1 MANFNFTVNVSE
13 QDRKRSAA
21 LGVDGNNPLT
31 VLDLGKAVSLGP
43 VNNYVVASD
52 GDDLD
57 GILVGVEDVTV
68 NSGFGFG
75 TVQTNG
81 LAEVEIAAAEAG
93 TAVPGDEVIA
103 GIQIAVGTAGA
114 AQVKLGTG
122 GTVKWRVLSLLSG
135 TGVAGDTILVE
146 RI

>member
-13 QDRKRSAA
+13 QDRKISAA

-43 VNNYVVASD
+43 VNNFVVASD

-57 GILVGVEDVTV
+57 GILVGVQDTTV

-81 LAEVEIAAAEAG
+81 RAEVEIAAAEVG

-103 GIQIAVGTAGA
+103 GIQIAVGTVGA
-114 AQVKLGTG
+114 AMVKLGTG

>member
-13 QDRKRSAA
+13 QERKISAA

-31 VLDLGKAVSLGP
+31 ILDLGKAVSLGP
-43 VNNYVVASD
+43 VNNFVVASD

-57 GILVGVEDVTV
+57 GILVGVQDVTV

-81 LAEVEIAAAEAG
+81 RAEVQIAAAEAG
-93 TAVPGDEVIA
+93 TAAPGDEVIA

-114 AQVKLGTG
+114 AMVKLGTG
-122 GTVKWRVLSLLSG
+122 TVIKWRVLSLLSG
-135 TGVAGDTILVE
+135 TGVAGDTILIE